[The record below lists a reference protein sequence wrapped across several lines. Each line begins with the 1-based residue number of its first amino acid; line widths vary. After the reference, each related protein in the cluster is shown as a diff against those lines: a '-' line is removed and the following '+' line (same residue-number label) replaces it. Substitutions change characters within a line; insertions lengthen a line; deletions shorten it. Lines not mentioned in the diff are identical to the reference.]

1 MGEEIDD
8 LITDMG
14 QGSRRRGKK
23 KGRKQIRKTVRR
35 TTVEFTEEMDT
46 IITRYLYDSHKKYV
60 WEAVYEGLKCL
71 ATREGYYDNN

>member
-8 LITDMG
+8 LIIGMG
-14 QGSRRRGKK
+14 QGSRHRGRK

-35 TTVEFTEEMDT
+35 TTIEFTEEMGN
-46 IITRYLYDSHKKYV
+46 IINRYHYDSRKKYV

-71 ATREGYYDNN
+71 ALREGYDHN